1 VNDVLAV
8 ILIAA
13 KYGIPVCPHGG
24 GIGLCNMVRHYAI
37 WDGICVS
44 AHSKGQVVEYL
55 NFLQDGVFIEPVKVE
70 YGAYVAPTKP
80 GWGLEMRADFI
91 AKHTYPTGSVWVGR
105 EASGGV
111 TFLA

>member
-1 VNDVLAV
+1 
-8 ILIAA
+8 
-13 KYGIPVCPHGG
+13 
-24 GIGLCNMVRHYAI
+24 
-37 WDGICVS
+37 
-44 AHSKGQVVEYL
+44 VVEYL